1 MMWAASPAPC
11 SVDGCERRFRQHPPF
26 ARRIRRARHF
36 QSLTSKGAHE
46 DPATMDR
53 SQKSTADVLLAA
65 ATAGLVVACGS
76 EGRLAPSDA
85 SDSSSEAAATSPSIS
100 TDSGADWWS
109 APAPGRDS
117 SLDGMSSTDTVD
129 DGQSDSWDAAESSG
143 NSDAI
148 PSDATPSD
156 ASLDADA
163 PIDGSPAPW
172 VLTISPATLLVE
184 ADAPPFDGGFYPSS
198 LGNSDVTGVTVG
210 PTSFTGAVELSVTGL
225 PSSSTA
231 AFIGSPVQAAFWAN
245 LNVTVSSATPLGSYV
260 LTVLGKSSGMSQTAT
275 VTLVVASAQT

>member
-1 MMWAASPAPC
+1 
-11 SVDGCERRFRQHPPF
+11 
-26 ARRIRRARHF
+26 
-36 QSLTSKGAHE
+36 
-46 DPATMDR
+46 
-53 SQKSTADVLLAA
+53 
-65 ATAGLVVACGS
+65 
-76 EGRLAPSDA
+76 
-85 SDSSSEAAATSPSIS
+85 
-100 TDSGADWWS
+100 
-109 APAPGRDS
+109 
-117 SLDGMSSTDTVD
+117 MSSTDTVD

-198 LGNSDVTGVTVG
+198 LGDSDVTGVTVG

-275 VTLVVASAQT
+275 VTLVVASAQPCRSEGDAGASDCGAGSLCVKYQAVGGFLIPPDDAGRCPPGMLVAPEFLGACSPAPGYACQAIPSTCASTVSCSCAASSLCETSGFRVCSGMESALLTCVEQRI